1 MCQKWFVKFCAGD
14 LPLGDAPQLGRPVEV
29 DSKQI
34 KTLTGNDQCYTMQ
47 EIAYILKIPKSM
59 KLLVRMKNIAVYVT
73 EKNSTDFLANP
84 VLWNLCPHSLTSSGK
99 NSPSVWYAPS

>member
-1 MCQKWFVKFCAGD
+1 MCQKWFVKFRAGD

-34 KTLTGNDQCYTMQ
+34 KTLTGNDQCYTTQ

-73 EKNSTDFLANP
+73 EKNSTDFLASP